1 MTNLQQQERFAKA
14 NTFKNLY
21 RQIGD
26 NISNIESLKN
36 QNYGDWKFEDYTHDK
51 KTNFKAVVLKN
62 DVTKEIAVFNIG
74 TDFKNPK
81 DILTDIQMAFG
92 KPTKQ
97 MKKANE
103 YHRKISEK
111 YRPLGYKMNSIGHS
125 EGGSESQFVGINN
138 PATDVYTINAYPIGR
153 IKAAKES
160 PNKGANVY
168 NFRDPYDPV
177 SKLGKSFG
185 NDFIVPISDDTKR
198 KPFIFGYKEA
208 HQVKNMGD
216 INNALTPVEYKKRKD
231 SLGFLD
237 NLDNVILTGEDI
249 GKMDRFTFRAYE
261 PLINQ
266 LLKEGSVMPRTE
278 ADYRVALGDLIY
290 VNGYT
295 RSDGVQV
302 SGYYR
307 RAAA

>member
-1 MTNLQQQERFAKA
+1 
-14 NTFKNLY
+14 
-21 RQIGD
+21 
-26 NISNIESLKN
+26 
-36 QNYGDWKFEDYTHDK
+36 
-51 KTNFKAVVLKN
+51 
-62 DVTKEIAVFNIG
+62 
-74 TDFKNPK
+74 
-81 DILTDIQMAFG
+81 
-92 KPTKQ
+92 
-97 MKKANE
+97 
-103 YHRKISEK
+103 
-111 YRPLGYKMNSIGHS
+111 MNSIGHS
-125 EGGSESQFVGINN
+125 EGGSESQFVSIYN
-138 PATDVYTINAYPIGR
+138 PETDVYTINAYPIGR

-231 SLGFLD
+231 SLGYVD